1 MSNGRLNP
9 AGLLASFFVTSR
21 ITSLFVLACLLLGVL
36 GIAYTPREENP
47 QIVVPGADIIIGLPG
62 ASPLE
67 VEQLIIQPMENVV
80 KQISGVDHVFSSA
93 MTSMGVINVQ
103 FEVGANKELS
113 LVKLYDQVIGQLAI
127 LPPDATRPII
137 KSVDVDNVPIV
148 TVTLASQDYD
158 DYALKR
164 IADRVLLR
172 LRSIK
177 TVSASYVKGG
187 RDRQIRI
194 EIDPGKAKAHGISF
208 DHIRKAVQAVNISV
222 PVGTSVNHGEAIDI
236 YFKGQLSHVDDLKG
250 LVISLQEQQPVYLAD
265 IATITDGPVHD
276 RDTLSRF
283 AFGLADERFNDARLR
298 DSSDPE
304 MPAVTIAVAK
314 KANTNAVVMAEE
326 VLARIELMKQ
336 TIIPRNV
343 EVVITRDDG
352 KKANDAVNL
361 LMQNLLIAVIAV
373 IIVTIFFLGWKEALI
388 VGFAVPL
395 ILALTLGADYLFGP
409 TINRVTLFALIL
421 SLGML
426 VDGAIVVV
434 ENIHRHFLELDG
446 GDKRQAAILAT
457 NEIGNPTNLAT
468 FAIMLAFA
476 SQFVLTG
483 MLGQYFYPL
492 AFNVPVTMLASVLIA
507 YIVTP
512 WAAYKLL
519 DPATLKS
526 GSKLSKQ
533 LRLQERLKEGMQQAK
548 RLGIN
553 LALGNGENSSE
564 AKAGI
569 KEFTLANFLQ
579 SILVPLLARRGLRQ
593 VVYGL
598 IIITILLAILQSA
611 WQFIRPAGVNGPQ
624 SFLGVPVTMLVRDNK
639 NTFNIA
645 VTMPETTP
653 IEITDRV
660 VRELSVVLRATEHVT
675 NYQAWVGQSG
685 VIDFNGLLRGTRNK
699 RGSHYAEIRVNL
711 TDKKQRSKSSID
723 IVYELRPQIEAIEQ
737 RYPNSLIQLVEDP
750 PGPPMQA
757 TVLAE
762 IHGQNL
768 AVMTDAA
775 ERVKAEFENTYDMV
789 EVYDSIADDTHEYQ
803 ITVDRQKASLAGVS
817 ATEVAILLRRILDS
831 EEIGR
836 AHLTDE
842 KNPVPI
848 VMDVPRRF
856 NVEPADLSMMYISN
870 QQGDAIPLSELTK
883 LALVNAEKPIFHKDY
898 ERVIYVA
905 GELTQISPVYA
916 VIELNNK
923 LDGLA
928 IANGNQLRTGNLGLE
943 PSAPNSLEGY
953 QLLWGGELRLL
964 LDTVNGMS
972 SSFGLTVVFIY
983 ILLTAYY
990 QSFKIPLIAM
1000 SAIPLGIIG
1009 IFPAHW
1015 LLGQAFS
1022 ATSAIGI
1029 IALAGIVVRNSLLII
1044 DFVLDYRDQGIPVR
1058 DAILQGT
1065 LLRLRPILLTALS
1078 TMLGSAVMINDPIFG
1093 GLAISLISGTVVSTA
1108 LTVIVVPVLFYQHLV
1123 HEESKSLKSNAV

>member
-1 MSNGRLNP
+1 MSDRRLNP

-21 ITSLFVLACLLLGVL
+21 ITSLFVLGCLLFGIV

-67 VEQLIIQPMENVV
+67 VEQLIIQPMENIV
-80 KQISGVDHVFSSA
+80 KQISGVDHVFTTA
-93 MTSMGVINVQ
+93 MTSMGIINVQ
-103 FEVGANKELS
+103 FEVGADKELS
-113 LVKLYDQVIGQLAI
+113 LVKLYDQIFGHLTV
-127 LPPDATRPII
+127 LPPDATMPMI
-137 KSVDVDNVPIV
+137 KSVDVDHVPIV
-148 TVTLASQDYD
+148 TITLASPHYD

-164 IADRVLLR
+164 VADRVMLR
-172 LRSIK
+172 LRSID

-187 RDRQIRI
+187 RDRQLRI
-194 EIDPGKAKAHGISF
+194 EIDPGKTKAHGISF
-208 DHIRKAVQAVNISV
+208 DQVRNAIHAVNISS
-222 PVGTSVNHGEAIDI
+222 PAGTTVNHGESIDI
-236 YFKGQLSHVDDLKG
+236 FFNGQLTHVDELKRLIVG
-250 LVISLQEQQPVYLAD
+250 VHEQQPIYLAD
-265 IATITDGPVHD
+265 IATVVDGPSQT
-276 RDTLSRF
+276 RDTLSRL
-283 AFGLADERFNDARLR
+283 AFGPADARF
-298 DSSDPE
+298 SDYPETE

-314 KANTNAVVMAEE
+314 KAGSNAVVMANE
-326 VLARIELMKQ
+326 VLSRIEIMKQ
-336 TIIPRNV
+336 TIIPSNV
-343 EVVITRDDG
+343 EVVVTRDDG

-361 LMQNLLIAVIAV
+361 LMLNLGIAVIAV
-373 IIVTIFFLGWKEALI
+373 IVITVFFLGWKEALI

-395 ILALTLGADYLFGP
+395 ILALTLGVDYLFGP

-434 ENIHRHFLELDG
+434 ENIHRHFIELGD
-446 GDKRQAAILAT
+446 GDKREATIRAT

-526 GSKLSKQ
+526 GPQLDKQ
-533 LRLQERLKEGMQQAK
+533 LRLQERLQESLQRAR
-548 RLGIN
+548 RLGIKIPP
-553 LALGNGENSSE
+553 LGKGKGLS
-564 AKAGI
+564 
-569 KEFTLANFLQ
+569 LANFFEA
-579 SILVPLLARRGLRQ
+579 ILIPLLDRRGLRRGL
-593 VVYGL
+593 YAL
-598 IIITILLAILQSA
+598 IIITILLAVLQSA

-624 SFLGVPVTMLVRDNK
+624 SFLGVPVAMLMRDNK
-639 NTFNIA
+639 NTFNVTI
-645 VTMPETTP
+645 TMPKFTP
-653 IEITDRV
+653 VEITDRV
-660 VRELSVVLRATEHVT
+660 AREVSVVLGANKHITD
-675 NYQAWVGQSG
+675 YQTWIGQSG
-685 VIDFNGLLRGTRNK
+685 VIDFNGLLRGASNK

-711 TDKKQRSKSSID
+711 TDKKQRGKSSID
-723 IVYELRPQIEAIEQ
+723 IVYDMRPQIEAIE
-737 RYPNSLIQLVEDP
+737 RRHPGSLIQLVEDP

-762 IHGQNL
+762 IYGRDL
-768 AVMTDAA
+768 DVMADAA
-775 ERVKAEFENTYDMV
+775 ERVKEQFESTYDMV
-789 EVYDSIADDTHEYQ
+789 EVYDSVPDDTHEYRV
-803 ITVDRQKASLAGVS
+803 TVDREKAALAGIS
-817 ATEVAILLRRILDS
+817 AAEVATLLRRILDG

-836 AHLTDE
+836 AHLIDE
-842 KNPVPI
+842 KTPVPI
-848 VMDVPRRF
+848 TMEIPRHF
-856 NVEPADLSMMYISN
+856 NVEPTDLSMMYIAN
-870 QQGDAIPLSELTK
+870 RQGDAIPLSELTR
-883 LALVNAEKPIFHKDY
+883 LELVSAEKPIFHKDY
-898 ERVIYVA
+898 ERVIFVA
-905 GELTQISPVYA
+905 GELTEISPVYA
-916 VIELNNK
+916 VLELDNK
-923 LDGLA
+923 LDGLE
-928 IANGNQLRTGNLGLE
+928 IAGGHRLYTGNLGLT
-943 PSAPNSLEGY
+943 AATPNALDGY

-964 LDTVNGMS
+964 LDVVDGMS
-972 SSFGLTVVFIY
+972 NSFGLTMLFIY

-1015 LLGQAFS
+1015 ILGQAFS

-1044 DFVLDYRDQGIPVR
+1044 DFVLDLRKTGVPIR

-1078 TMLGSAVMINDPIFG
+1078 TMLGSFVMINDPIFG

-1108 LTVIVVPVLFYQHLV
+1108 LTVIVVPLLFYQFLIN
-1123 HEESKSLKSNAV
+1123 EEETLQKAQSS

>member
-1 MSNGRLNP
+1 VSDRRLNP

-21 ITSLFVLACLLLGVL
+21 ITSLFVLGCLLFGIV

-67 VEQLIIQPMENVV
+67 VEQLIIQPMENIV
-80 KQISGVDHVFSSA
+80 KQISGVDHVFTTA
-93 MTSMGVINVQ
+93 MTSMGIINVQ
-103 FEVGANKELS
+103 FEVGADKELS
-113 LVKLYDQVIGQLAI
+113 LVKLYDQIFGHLTV
-127 LPPDATRPII
+127 LPPDATMPMI
-137 KSVDVDNVPIV
+137 KSVDVDHVPIV
-148 TVTLASQDYD
+148 TITLASPHYD

-164 IADRVLLR
+164 VADRVMLR
-172 LRSIK
+172 LRSID

-187 RDRQIRI
+187 RDRQLRI
-194 EIDPGKAKAHGISF
+194 EIDPGKTKAHGISF
-208 DHIRKAVQAVNISV
+208 DQVRNAIHAVNISS
-222 PVGTSVNHGEAIDI
+222 PAGTTVNHGESIDI
-236 YFKGQLSHVDDLKG
+236 FFNGQLTHVDELKRLIVG
-250 LVISLQEQQPVYLAD
+250 VHEQQPIYLAD
-265 IATITDGPVHD
+265 IATVVDGPSQT
-276 RDTLSRF
+276 RDTLSRL
-283 AFGLADERFNDARLR
+283 AFGPADARF
-298 DSSDPE
+298 SDYPETE

-314 KANTNAVVMAEE
+314 KAGSNAVVMANE
-326 VLARIELMKQ
+326 VLSRIEIMKQ
-336 TIIPRNV
+336 TIIPSNV
-343 EVVITRDDG
+343 EVVVTRDDG

-361 LMQNLLIAVIAV
+361 LMLNLGIAVIAV
-373 IIVTIFFLGWKEALI
+373 IVITVFFLGWKEALI

-395 ILALTLGADYLFGP
+395 ILALTLGVDYLFGP

-434 ENIHRHFLELDG
+434 ENIHRHFIELGD
-446 GDKRQAAILAT
+446 GDKREATIRAT

-526 GSKLSKQ
+526 GPQLDKQ
-533 LRLQERLKEGMQQAK
+533 LRLQERLQESLQRAR
-548 RLGIN
+548 RLGIKIPP
-553 LALGNGENSSE
+553 LGKGKGLS
-564 AKAGI
+564 
-569 KEFTLANFLQ
+569 LANFFEA
-579 SILVPLLARRGLRQ
+579 ILIPLLDRRGLRRGL
-593 VVYGL
+593 YAL
-598 IIITILLAILQSA
+598 IIITILLAVLQSA

-624 SFLGVPVTMLVRDNK
+624 SFLGVPVAMLMRDNK
-639 NTFNIA
+639 NTFNVTI
-645 VTMPETTP
+645 TMPKFTP
-653 IEITDRV
+653 VEITDRV
-660 VRELSVVLRATEHVT
+660 AREVSVVLGANKHITD
-675 NYQAWVGQSG
+675 YQTWIGQSG
-685 VIDFNGLLRGTRNK
+685 VIDFNGLLRGASNK

-711 TDKKQRSKSSID
+711 TDKKQRGKSSID
-723 IVYELRPQIEAIEQ
+723 IVYDMRPQIEAIE
-737 RYPNSLIQLVEDP
+737 RRHPGSLIQLVEDP

-762 IHGQNL
+762 IYGRDL
-768 AVMTDAA
+768 DVMADAA
-775 ERVKAEFENTYDMV
+775 ERVKEQFESTYDMV
-789 EVYDSIADDTHEYQ
+789 EVYDSVPDDTHEYRV
-803 ITVDRQKASLAGVS
+803 TVDREKAALAGIS
-817 ATEVAILLRRILDS
+817 AAEVATLLRRILDG

-836 AHLTDE
+836 AHLIDE
-842 KNPVPI
+842 KTPVPI
-848 VMDVPRRF
+848 TMEIPRHF
-856 NVEPADLSMMYISN
+856 NVEPTDLSMMYIAN
-870 QQGDAIPLSELTK
+870 RQGDAIPLSELTR
-883 LALVNAEKPIFHKDY
+883 LELVSAEKPIFHKDY
-898 ERVIYVA
+898 ERVIFVA
-905 GELTQISPVYA
+905 GELTEISPVYA
-916 VIELNNK
+916 VLELDNK
-923 LDGLA
+923 LDGLE
-928 IANGNQLRTGNLGLE
+928 IAGGHRLYTGNLGLT
-943 PSAPNSLEGY
+943 AATPNALDGY

-964 LDTVNGMS
+964 LDVVDGMS
-972 SSFGLTVVFIY
+972 NSFGLTMLFIY

-1015 LLGQAFS
+1015 ILGQAFS

-1044 DFVLDYRDQGIPVR
+1044 DFVLDLRKTGVPIR

-1078 TMLGSAVMINDPIFG
+1078 TMLGSFVMINDPIFG

-1108 LTVIVVPVLFYQHLV
+1108 LTVIVVPLLFYQFLIN
-1123 HEESKSLKSNAV
+1123 EEETLQKAQSS

>member
-1 MSNGRLNP
+1 MSNSRLNP

-21 ITSLFVLACLLLGVL
+21 ITSLFVLGCLLFGVV
-36 GIAYTPREENP
+36 GIVYTPREENP

-67 VEQLIIQPMENVV
+67 VEQLIIQPIENVV
-80 KQISGVDHVFSSA
+80 KQISGVDHVFATA
-93 MTSMGVINVQ
+93 MNSLGIINVQ
-103 FEVGANKELS
+103 FEVGADKELS
-113 LVKLYDQVIGQLAI
+113 LVKLYDQIFGHLSV
-127 LPPDATRPII
+127 LPPDASQPMI

-148 TVTLASQDYD
+148 TITLASHDYD

-172 LRSIK
+172 LRSID

-194 EIDPGKAKAHGISF
+194 EVNPAKAKAHGIAF
-208 DHIRKAVQAVNISV
+208 EQIRNTVQAVNINS
-222 PVGTSVNHGEAIDI
+222 PAGTTVNRGESIDI
-236 YFKGQLSHVDDLKG
+236 FFKGQLSHVDELKR
-250 LVISLQEQQPVYLAD
+250 LIVDVHQQQPIYLAD
-265 IATITDGPVHD
+265 IATVVDGPVHN
-276 RDTLSRF
+276 RDTLSRL
-283 AFGLADERFNDARLR
+283 AFGPADARFDDAQHR
-298 DSSDPE
+298 SQSNPE

-314 KANTNAVVMAEE
+314 KSGSNAVLMADE
-326 VLARIELMKQ
+326 VLSRIELMKE
-336 TIIPRNV
+336 TIIPRDIA
-343 EVVITRDDG
+343 VVITRNDG

-361 LMQNLLIAVIAV
+361 LMLNLVIAVIAV
-373 IIVTIFFLGWKEALI
+373 VIVTVFFLGWKEALI

-395 ILALTLGADYLFGP
+395 ILALTLGTDYLFGP

-434 ENIHRHFLELDG
+434 ENIHRHYVELGDG
-446 GDKRQAAILAT
+446 NKRQATIAAA

-519 DPATLKS
+519 DPATLKT
-526 GSKLSKQ
+526 GPQLSKQ
-533 LRLQERLKEGMQQAK
+533 LRLQERLQESLQQAK

-553 LALGNGENSSE
+553 LPLGDG
-564 AKAGI
+564 KG
-569 KEFTLANFLQ
+569 FTLANMLQ
-579 SILVPLLARRGLRQ
+579 SILVPLLDRRGLRR

-598 IIITILLAILQSA
+598 IIITIFLAILQSA

-624 SFLGVPVTMLVRDNK
+624 SFLGVPVAMLMRDNK

-645 VTMPETTP
+645 ITMPETTP
-653 IEITDRV
+653 VEITDRV
-660 VRELSVVLRATEHVT
+660 ARELSVVLRANEHVT
-675 NYQAWVGQSG
+675 DYQTWIGQSG

-711 TDKKQRSKSSID
+711 TEKNQGRKSSID
-723 IVYELRPQIEAIEQ
+723 IVYDMRPQIEAIEQ
-737 RYPNSLIQLVEDP
+737 RYPGSLIQLLEDP

-762 IHGQNL
+762 IHGQDL
-768 AVMTDAA
+768 DVMTDAA
-775 ERVKAEFENTYDMV
+775 ERVKEQFENTYDMV
-789 EVYDSIADDTHEYQ
+789 EVYDSVPDDTREYR
-803 ITVDRQKASLAGVS
+803 ISVDREKAALAGVS
-817 ATEVAILLRRILDS
+817 AAEIATLLRRILDG
-831 EEIGR
+831 EELGR
-836 AHLTDE
+836 AHLADE

-848 VMDVPRRF
+848 TMEVPRRF
-856 NVEPADLSMMYISN
+856 NVEPADLSMMYINN
-870 QQGDAIPLSELTK
+870 QRGDAIPLSELTS
-883 LALVNAEKPIFHKDY
+883 LELVDSDKPVFHKDY
-898 ERVIYVA
+898 ERVIFVA
-905 GELTQISPVYA
+905 GELTHISPVYA
-916 VIELNNK
+916 VLELDKK
-923 LDGLA
+923 LDGLE
-928 IANGNQLRTGNLGLE
+928 ISGGHRLHTGNLGLTA
-943 PSAPNSLEGY
+943 STPNALDGY

-964 LDTVNGMS
+964 LDVVDGMS
-972 SSFGLTVVFIY
+972 NSFGLTILFIY

-1015 LLGQAFS
+1015 ILGQAFS

-1044 DFVLDYRDQGIPVR
+1044 DFVLDYRKEGVPVR
-1058 DAILQGT
+1058 EAILQGT
-1065 LLRLRPILLTALS
+1065 LLRIRPILLTAVS

-1093 GLAISLISGTVVSTA
+1093 GLAISLISGTVVSTI
-1108 LTVIVVPVLFYQHLV
+1108 LTVIVVPLLFYQFLIN
-1123 HEESKSLKSNAV
+1123 EEKNLDKAKPS